1 VYAIEKR
8 AGEFAAANSKHRIIQ
23 ENIFRD
29 RKMLYVVSGP
39 SGCGKSTLVRMVMRE
54 VEGLEFSVSHT
65 TRKKRE
71 TEQEGKDYYFVSK
84 EEFQELTEGNLFIEW
99 AVVHGHYYGTSR
111 REIERKAVQKSLLLD
126 IDVQGAQQVKE
137 KHKKAI
143 FIFVL
148 PPRYHELKKRLVS
161 RGQDSPNTIRKRLEM
176 AKKEIRSYTMF
187 DYIIINDKL
196 KDAAEELKS
205 IIISK
210 RCLLDVRQKEIVPIL
225 QSFSEGG

>member
-1 VYAIEKR
+1 
-8 AGEFAAANSKHRIIQ
+8 
-23 ENIFRD
+23 
-29 RKMLYVVSGP
+29 
-39 SGCGKSTLVRMVMRE
+39 MVMRE

-71 TEQEGKDYYFVSK
+71 TEQEGEDYYFVSK
-84 EEFQELTEGNLFIEW
+84 EEFQELIDGNLFIEW

-111 REIERKAVQKSLLLD
+111 REIDRKAIQQSLLLD

-137 KHKKAI
+137 KHKKTI

-148 PPRYHELKKRLVS
+148 PPRYHELKKRLES
-161 RGQDSPNTIRKRLEM
+161 RGQDSPQTIKNRLEM
-176 AKKEIRSYTMF
+176 AKREIRSYPMF

-196 KDAAEELKS
+196 EGAAEELKS
-205 IIISK
+205 IIVSQ

>member
-1 VYAIEKR
+1 
-8 AGEFAAANSKHRIIQ
+8 
-23 ENIFRD
+23 
-29 RKMLYVVSGP
+29 MLYVVSGP

-54 VEGLEFSVSHT
+54 VESLEFSVSHT

-84 EEFQELTEGNLFIEW
+84 EKFQELAEGNLFIEW
-99 AVVHGHYYGTSR
+99 AVVHEHYYGTSR
-111 REIERKAVQKSLLLD
+111 REIERKAVQQSLLLD

-161 RGQDSPNTIRKRLEM
+161 RGQDSPHTIKNRLEM

-187 DYIIINDKL
+187 DYIIINDEL
-196 KDAAEELKS
+196 EDAAEELKS
-205 IIISK
+205 IIISQ

>member
-1 VYAIEKR
+1 
-8 AGEFAAANSKHRIIQ
+8 
-23 ENIFRD
+23 
-29 RKMLYVVSGP
+29 MLYVVSGP
-39 SGCGKSTLVRMVMRE
+39 SGCGKSTLVRIVMRE
-54 VEGLEFSVSHT
+54 LEGLEFSVSHT

-71 TEQEGKDYYFVSK
+71 TEREGEDYYFVSK
-84 EEFQELTEGNLFIEW
+84 EEFQELIDANLFIEW

-111 REIERKAVQKSLLLD
+111 REIDKRAIQQSLLLD
-126 IDVQGAQQVKE
+126 IDVQGAQKVKE

-148 PPRYHELKKRLVS
+148 PPRYHELKKRLES
-161 RGQDSPNTIRKRLEM
+161 RGQDSPQTIKNRLEM
-176 AKKEIRSYTMF
+176 AKREIRSYPMF

-196 KDAAEELKS
+196 EDAAEELKS
-205 IIISK
+205 IIVSQ

>member
-1 VYAIEKR
+1 
-8 AGEFAAANSKHRIIQ
+8 
-23 ENIFRD
+23 
-29 RKMLYVVSGP
+29 
-39 SGCGKSTLVRMVMRE
+39 MVMRE

-84 EEFQELTEGNLFIEW
+84 EKFQELAEGNLFIEW
-99 AVVHGHYYGTSR
+99 AVVHEHYYGTSR
-111 REIERKAVQKSLLLD
+111 REIERKAVQQSLLLD

-161 RGQDSPNTIRKRLEM
+161 RGQDSPHTIKNRLEM

-187 DYIIINDKL
+187 DYIIINDEL
-196 KDAAEELKS
+196 EDAAEELKS
-205 IIISK
+205 IIISQ

>member
-1 VYAIEKR
+1 
-8 AGEFAAANSKHRIIQ
+8 
-23 ENIFRD
+23 
-29 RKMLYVVSGP
+29 MLYVVSGP

-84 EEFQELTEGNLFIEW
+84 EKFQELAEGNLFIEW
-99 AVVHGHYYGTSR
+99 AVVHEHYYGTSR
-111 REIERKAVQKSLLLD
+111 REIERKAVQQSLLLD

-161 RGQDSPNTIRKRLEM
+161 RGQDSPHTIKNRLEM

-187 DYIIINDKL
+187 DYIIINDEL
-196 KDAAEELKS
+196 EDAAEELKS
-205 IIISK
+205 IIISQ

>member
-1 VYAIEKR
+1 
-8 AGEFAAANSKHRIIQ
+8 
-23 ENIFRD
+23 
-29 RKMLYVVSGP
+29 MLYVVSGP
-39 SGCGKSTLVRMVMRE
+39 SGCGKSTLVRIVMRE
-54 VEGLEFSVSHT
+54 VEGLEFSVSYT
-65 TRKKRE
+65 TREKRE
-71 TEQEGKDYYFVSK
+71 SEKEGEDYYFISK
-84 EEFQELTEGNLFIEW
+84 DEFQELIDGNLFIEW
-99 AVVHGHYYGTSR
+99 AVVHGHFYGTSK
-111 REIERKAVQKSLLLD
+111 REIERKAVQQSLLLD

-148 PPRYHELKKRLVS
+148 PPRYHELKKRLEN
-161 RGQDSPNTIRKRLEM
+161 RGQDSPQTIKKRLEM
-176 AKKEIRSYTMF
+176 AKKEIRSYPMF

-205 IIISK
+205 IIVSQ

>member
-1 VYAIEKR
+1 
-8 AGEFAAANSKHRIIQ
+8 
-23 ENIFRD
+23 
-29 RKMLYVVSGP
+29 MLFIVSGP
-39 SGCGKSTLVRMVMRE
+39 SGCGKSTLVRIVMRE

-71 TEQEGKDYYFVSK
+71 TEQEGEDYYFVSK
-84 EEFQELTEGNLFIEW
+84 EEFQELIDGNLLIEW

-111 REIERKAVQKSLLLD
+111 REIDRKAIQQSLLLD

-148 PPRYHELKKRLVS
+148 PPRYHELKKRLEN
-161 RGQDSPNTIRKRLEM
+161 RGQDNPQTIKNRLEM
-176 AKKEIRSYTMF
+176 AKREIRSYPMF

-196 KDAAEELKS
+196 EDAAEELKS
-205 IIISK
+205 IIVSQ

>member
-1 VYAIEKR
+1 
-8 AGEFAAANSKHRIIQ
+8 
-23 ENIFRD
+23 
-29 RKMLYVVSGP
+29 MLYVVSGP

-65 TRKKRE
+65 TREKRK
-71 TEQEGKDYYFVSK
+71 TEKEGEDYYFVSK
-84 EEFQELTEGNLFIEW
+84 EEFQELIEGNLFIEW
-99 AVVHGHYYGTSR
+99 AVVHGHFYGTSR
-111 REIERKAVQKSLLLD
+111 REIERKSIQQSLLLD

-148 PPRYHELKKRLVS
+148 PPRYPELKKRLEN
-161 RGQDSPNTIRKRLEM
+161 RGQDSPKTIKNRLKM
-176 AKKEIRSYTMF
+176 AKKEIRSYPMF

-196 KDAAEELKS
+196 EDAEEELKS
-205 IIISK
+205 IIISQ

>member
-1 VYAIEKR
+1 
-8 AGEFAAANSKHRIIQ
+8 
-23 ENIFRD
+23 
-29 RKMLYVVSGP
+29 MLYVVSGP
-39 SGCGKSTLVRMVMRE
+39 SGCGKSTLVRIAMRE

-71 TEQEGKDYYFVSK
+71 TEKEGEDYYFVSK
-84 EEFQELTEGNLFIEW
+84 EEFQELIDGNLFIEW

-111 REIERKAVQKSLLLD
+111 REIERKAIQQSLLLD

-148 PPRYHELKKRLVS
+148 PPRYAELKKRLES
-161 RGQDSPNTIRKRLEM
+161 RGQDSPQTIKKRLEM
-176 AKKEIRSYTMF
+176 AKREIRSYPMF

-196 KDAAEELKS
+196 EDAAEELKS
-205 IIISK
+205 VIISQ

-225 QSFSEGG
+225 QSFSGGG

>member
-1 VYAIEKR
+1 
-8 AGEFAAANSKHRIIQ
+8 
-23 ENIFRD
+23 
-29 RKMLYVVSGP
+29 MLFIVSGP
-39 SGCGKSTLVRMVMRE
+39 SGCGKSTLVRLVMRE

-71 TEQEGKDYYFVSK
+71 TEQEGEDYYFVSK
-84 EEFQELTEGNLFIEW
+84 EEFQELIDGNLLIEW

-111 REIERKAVQKSLLLD
+111 REIDRKAMQQSLILD

-148 PPRYHELKKRLVS
+148 PPRYHELKKRLEN
-161 RGQDSPNTIRKRLEM
+161 RGQDNPQTIKNRLEM
-176 AKKEIRSYTMF
+176 AKREIRSYPMF

-196 KDAAEELKS
+196 EDAAEELKS
-205 IIISK
+205 IIVSQ

>member
-1 VYAIEKR
+1 
-8 AGEFAAANSKHRIIQ
+8 
-23 ENIFRD
+23 
-29 RKMLYVVSGP
+29 MLYVVSGP

-54 VEGLEFSVSHT
+54 VESLEFSVSHT

-84 EEFQELTEGNLFIEW
+84 EKFQELAEGNLFIEW

-111 REIERKAVQKSLLLD
+111 REIERKAVQQSLLLD

-161 RGQDSPNTIRKRLEM
+161 RGQDSPHTIKNRLEM

-196 KDAAEELKS
+196 EDAAEELKS
-205 IIISK
+205 IIISQ

>member
-1 VYAIEKR
+1 
-8 AGEFAAANSKHRIIQ
+8 
-23 ENIFRD
+23 
-29 RKMLYVVSGP
+29 MLYVVSGP

-84 EEFQELTEGNLFIEW
+84 EKFQELAEGNLFIEW

-111 REIERKAVQKSLLLD
+111 REIERKAVQQSLLLD

-161 RGQDSPNTIRKRLEM
+161 RGQDSPNTIKNRLEM

-187 DYIIINDKL
+187 DYIIINDEL
-196 KDAAEELKS
+196 EDAAEELKS
-205 IIISK
+205 IIISQ

>member
-1 VYAIEKR
+1 MI
-8 AGEFAAANSKHRIIQ
+8 
-23 ENIFRD
+23 
-29 RKMLYVVSGP
+29 YVVSGP

-54 VEGLEFSVSHT
+54 VEDLAFSVSHT

-71 TEQEGKDYYFVSK
+71 TEKDGEDYYFVSK
-84 EEFQELTEGNLFIEW
+84 DEFQELIDGSLFIEW
-99 AVVHGHYYGTSR
+99 AVVHGHHYGTSR
-111 REIERKAVQKSLLLD
+111 REIERKTIQKSLLLD

-148 PPRYHELKKRLVS
+148 PPRYNELKKRLES
-161 RGQDSPNTIRKRLEM
+161 RGEDSAQTIKKRLEM
-176 AKKEIRSYTMF
+176 AKREIRSYPMF

-196 KDAAEELKS
+196 EDAVEELKS
-205 IIISK
+205 IIISR

>member
-1 VYAIEKR
+1 
-8 AGEFAAANSKHRIIQ
+8 
-23 ENIFRD
+23 
-29 RKMLYVVSGP
+29 MLYVVSGP

-84 EEFQELTEGNLFIEW
+84 EKFQELAEGNLFIEW
-99 AVVHGHYYGTSR
+99 AVVHEHYYGTSR
-111 REIERKAVQKSLLLD
+111 REIERKAVQQSLLLD

-161 RGQDSPNTIRKRLEM
+161 RGQDSPNTIKNRLEM

-187 DYIIINDKL
+187 DYIIINDEL
-196 KDAAEELKS
+196 EDAAEELKS
-205 IIISK
+205 IIISQ

>member
-1 VYAIEKR
+1 
-8 AGEFAAANSKHRIIQ
+8 
-23 ENIFRD
+23 
-29 RKMLYVVSGP
+29 MLYVVSGP

-84 EEFQELTEGNLFIEW
+84 EEFQELAEGNLFIEW

-111 REIERKAVQKSLLLD
+111 REIERKAVQQSLLLD

-148 PPRYHELKKRLVS
+148 PPRYHELKKRLVR
-161 RGQDSPNTIRKRLEM
+161 RGQDSPNTIKNRLEM

-187 DYIIINDKL
+187 NYIIINDKL
-196 KDAAEELKS
+196 EDAVEELKS
-205 IIISK
+205 IIISQ

>member
-1 VYAIEKR
+1 
-8 AGEFAAANSKHRIIQ
+8 
-23 ENIFRD
+23 
-29 RKMLYVVSGP
+29 MLFIVSGP
-39 SGCGKSTLVRMVMRE
+39 SGCGKSTLVRIVMRE

-71 TEQEGKDYYFVSK
+71 TEQEGEDYYFVSK
-84 EEFQELTEGNLFIEW
+84 EEFQELIDGNLLIEW

-111 REIERKAVQKSLLLD
+111 REIDRKAIQQSLLLD

-148 PPRYHELKKRLVS
+148 PPRYHELKKRLES
-161 RGQDSPNTIRKRLEM
+161 RGQDSPQTIKNRLEM
-176 AKKEIRSYTMF
+176 AKREIRSYPMF

-196 KDAAEELKS
+196 EDAAEELKS
-205 IIISK
+205 IIVSQ

>member
-1 VYAIEKR
+1 
-8 AGEFAAANSKHRIIQ
+8 
-23 ENIFRD
+23 
-29 RKMLYVVSGP
+29 MLYVVSGP

-71 TEQEGKDYYFVSK
+71 TEQEGEDYYFVSK
-84 EEFQELTEGNLFIEW
+84 EEFQELIDGNLFIEW

-111 REIERKAVQKSLLLD
+111 REIERKTIQQSLLLD

-148 PPRYHELKKRLVS
+148 PPRYNELKKRLES
-161 RGQDSPNTIRKRLEM
+161 RGQDSPQTIKNRLEM
-176 AKKEIRSYTMF
+176 AKREIRSYPMF

-196 KDAAEELKS
+196 EDAAEELQS
-205 IIISK
+205 IIVSQ

>member
-1 VYAIEKR
+1 
-8 AGEFAAANSKHRIIQ
+8 
-23 ENIFRD
+23 
-29 RKMLYVVSGP
+29 MLYVVSGP

-84 EEFQELTEGNLFIEW
+84 EKFQELAEGNLFIEW
-99 AVVHGHYYGTSR
+99 AVVHEHYYGTSR
-111 REIERKAVQKSLLLD
+111 REIERKAVQQSLLLD
-126 IDVQGAQQVKE
+126 IDVQGAHQVKE

-148 PPRYHELKKRLVS
+148 PPRYNELRKRLVS
-161 RGQDSPNTIRKRLEM
+161 RGQDSPHTIKNRLEM

-196 KDAAEELKS
+196 EDAAEELKS
-205 IIISK
+205 IIISQ
-210 RCLLDVRQKEIVPIL
+210 RCLLDVRQKEIVHIL